1 MRSKKALVDTIS
13 SILYEL
19 VFAICGMILP
29 RLILEAFG
37 SSYNGITS
45 SITQFLS
52 YMSLLVSGIGA
63 VSRAALYKPLAD
75 KDNVGISAVF
85 NATDRFMKRSALIFL
100 GSLFAMAALYPIFVS
115 YEFDWLFSFTLVL
128 ILGAGTVVQYFF
140 GSTAMMVLQSDQKM
154 YIVSTIRIG
163 TTILNTLLA
172 FVLIKLGCGIH
183 MVKLGSAFA
192 FSLNPII
199 ANIYVRRHYKIDKKV
214 PPNLEKIRQ
223 RWDAF
228 WQAVAHFV
236 HNNVPVVVLTVF
248 ADIKEVSV
256 FTVYNYV
263 VANIRQVLVSFV
275 SSFGAAFGNMLAKE
289 EYDLARKNLRAF
301 EMIIF
306 NLVSIV
312 YTTMGIMILPFVSIY
327 TSGITDVEYIRP
339 TFALIA
345 TVAGAVSCFRIP
357 YHCVVEAA
365 GHFKQTRNGAFV
377 EAMLNIVVSI
387 VLVLKIGLVGVAIGT
402 LVATVFRSVQYSTH
416 VSKHIIKRSNKFFW
430 IHILVTIVI
439 SAATVAISQLIFTF
453 ETPNYLY
460 WAGKS
465 VLVVLTAAI
474 LTLVTD
480 MLFFKK
486 DTMYMVEKI
495 KLLIFKKK
503 LTVK

>member
-1 MRSKKALVDTIS
+1 MRSKKALIDTIS
-13 SILYEL
+13 SIMYEL

-52 YMSLLVSGIGA
+52 YMSLLVAGIGA

-75 KDNVGISAVF
+75 KDNTAISAVF

-100 GSLFAMAALYPIFVS
+100 GSLFIMAALYPVFVS
-115 YEFDWLFSFTLVL
+115 YEFDWLFSFALVL
-128 ILGAGTVVQYFF
+128 ILGASTVVQYFF
-140 GSTAMMVLQSDQKM
+140 GSTAMMILQADQKM
-154 YIVSTIRIG
+154 YIVSSIKIA
-163 TTILNTLLA
+163 TTILNTILA

-183 MVKLGSAFA
+183 LVKLGSAFA
-192 FSLNPII
+192 FSLNPLI
-199 ANIYVRRHYKIDKKV
+199 ANIYVRRKYKIDKTV
-214 PPNLEKIRQ
+214 APNLEKIKQ

-236 HNNVPVVVLTVF
+236 HNNAPVMVLTVF

-289 EYDLARKNLRAF
+289 ELDLAKKNLRAF

-306 NLVSIV
+306 NLVSVV

-327 TSGITDVEYIRP
+327 TNGITDVEYSRP
-339 TFALIA
+339 LFALIA
-345 TVAGAVSCFRIP
+345 TIAGAASCFRIP

-377 EAMLNIVVSI
+377 EAILNIVISV

-402 LVATVFRSVQYSTH
+402 LVATIFRSVQYSTH
-416 VSKHIIKRSNKFFW
+416 VSKHIIKRNNIVFW
-430 IHILVTIVI
+430 VHIAITAVIAAVTTVI
-439 SAATVAISQLIFTF
+439 SSLLFTF
-453 ETPNYLY
+453 ATPNYLY
-460 WAGKS
+460 WAAKS
-465 VLVVLTAAI
+465 VLVVLTSGA
-474 LTLVTD
+474 LTLITD
-480 MLFFKK
+480 LVFFKK
-486 DTMYMVEKI
+486 DTIYMIDKV
-495 KLLIFKKK
+495 KLLVFKKK
-503 LTVK
+503 KS